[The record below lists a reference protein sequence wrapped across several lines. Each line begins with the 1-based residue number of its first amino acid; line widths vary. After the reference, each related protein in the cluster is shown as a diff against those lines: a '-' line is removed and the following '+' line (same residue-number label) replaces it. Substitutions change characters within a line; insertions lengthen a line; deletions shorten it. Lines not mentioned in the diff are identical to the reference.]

1 MYNNWRYHLFDYYP
15 KIMKYG
21 ITTVIAIL
29 SFISISAPAL
39 ADSVV
44 GGDCTFKGK
53 RLSGNV
59 QFVDNSFADIKI
71 QIVDSFPDLNVQK
84 VDSLP
89 DACGKWR
96 EVDSSPDFTVQI
108 VDSFPDLKVK
118 YVDSF
123 PGVP

>member
-1 MYNNWRYHLFDYYP
+1 
-15 KIMKYG
+15 MKYW
-21 ITTVIAIL
+21 ITTVIASL
-29 SFISISAPAL
+29 GLMSISTSAL
-39 ADSVV
+39 AGSVV
-44 GGDCTFKGK
+44 GSDCTFKGK

-59 QFVDNSFADIKI
+59 QFVDSSFADIKI

-84 VDSLP
+84 VDSFP

-96 EVDSSPDFTVQI
+96 EVDSSADFTVQI

-123 PGVP
+123 PGLP